1 MSDDTMIIRTQ
12 LIGPNR
18 CTALGVEAKGNAPVL
33 DLCRKL
39 LAAGHDPAL
48 VLEAYRSG
56 TLCLRVRS
64 IGEGARLRI
73 ATHGV
78 GFERMPEC
86 TGGPPARQNAI
97 KLSDPPKRGRRDD
110 SGRTAAPTGFFRTHP
125 AKIYRHRTRRS
136 PATKTRRAR

>member
-1 MSDDTMIIRTQ
+1 MSDDTIIIRAQ
-12 LIGPNR
+12 LIGSNR
-18 CTALGVEAKGNAPVL
+18 CTALGVEAKGSAPVL

-39 LAAGHDPAL
+39 LAAGHNPAR

-78 GFERMPEC
+78 GFECMPAC
-86 TGGPPARQNAI
+86 TAASPARQNAI
-97 KLSDPPKRGRRDD
+97 EVSETPKRGRRQDG
-110 SGRTAAPTGFFRTHP
+110 GRTATQAKTQIEPIERKATGRV
-125 AKIYRHRTRRS
+125 RG
-136 PATKTRRAR
+136 

>member
-56 TLCLRVRS
+56 TLWRWCS
-64 IGEGARLRI
+64 
-73 ATHGV
+73 
-78 GFERMPEC
+78 
-86 TGGPPARQNAI
+86 
-97 KLSDPPKRGRRDD
+97 KLTAVAPFACVSDR
-110 SGRTAAPTGFFRTHP
+110 
-125 AKIYRHRTRRS
+125 
-136 PATKTRRAR
+136 